1 MWELASISYKAR
13 VLNLNKNA
21 GASNKEWEWMGE
33 ALSGKDHAPM
43 ILPEYPAASWYALT
57 TRSRQEKL
65 VRDRL
70 ADRGI
75 EQLLPLTRRLS
86 QWSDRKKWIE
96 VPLFSGFCFGRFSLE
111 NQLSVLTV
119 PGVVRIVGCNG
130 PEAIP
135 EEEML
140 SLQKLAVSG
149 LDYSPHQYDEE
160 GMLVEVIEGPLAGVR
175 GTLIRKA
182 GRDHVVIRVRLIQQS
197 ASVQVVRRN
206 IRPVRNANDLPP
218 ARDVRNSCFRNPTNA
233 YTS

>member
-1 MWELASISYKAR
+1 MWELANISYKAR
-13 VLNLNKNA
+13 VLNLNKNV

-43 ILPEYPAASWYALT
+43 ILQEYPAASWYALT

-65 VRDRL
+65 VRDGL

-119 PGVVRIVGCNG
+119 PGVVRIVGCKG

-135 EEEML
+135 DEEML

-149 LDYSPHQYDEE
+149 LDYERHEYCEE
-160 GMLVEVIEGPLAGVR
+160 GMIVEVIGGPLAGVR

-182 GRDHVVIRVRLIQQS
+182 GRDHVVVRVRLIQQS
-197 ASVQVVRRN
+197 ASVQVVRSN
-206 IRPVRNANDLPP
+206 IRPVRNANDLPL
-218 ARDVRNSCFRNPTNA
+218 ACKVRNSRNPTNA
-233 YTS
+233 YSS